1 MRLHS
6 TLALALGLCLPGLAH
21 ADVQRFTGDGF
32 VITAT
37 TADQPVAG
45 ATTDVQLAITP
56 TSGYQVNEEFPTAI
70 EITAPAD
77 VAVAKTKLGKGDGTV
92 RHARAD
98 FRLTLTPKTT
108 GDKLLGLKLKF
119 ALCTDS
125 TCEPRKHSAE
135 LRLHVK

>member
-1 MRLHS
+1 MLLRYRALTRGPAQAHRLLPPKIPMRLHS

-56 TSGYQVNEEFPTAI
+56 TSGHSPASVGVRAI
-70 EITAPAD
+70 STNDSPNAGPSRDVRITRRTTSRPP
-77 VAVAKTKLGKGDGTV
+77 KG
-92 RHARAD
+92 
-98 FRLTLTPKTT
+98 P
-108 GDKLLGLKLKF
+108 
-119 ALCTDS
+119 
-125 TCEPRKHSAE
+125 E
-135 LRLHVK
+135 